1 MGDFA
6 LCMMLMW
13 ILCTLTPPT
22 VPIENHILYTY
33 CALTLEEGDAGVVMC
48 HLNWHSKPQE
58 QQDQLLKR
66 PQTYPKL
73 YFHT

>member
-1 MGDFA
+1 MYDVNVDSMYFDSTYSSHRKPH
-6 LCMMLMW
+6 MYI
-13 ILCTLTPPT
+13 IL
-22 VPIENHILYTY
+22 LYTY